1 MHPNADLRAAIASAE
16 VMARAQAAGVALAD
30 GWRSRSDVQAL
41 VAALTGVESEPVADA
56 PSFAAMLRP
65 WLTNQSWVGAF
76 ITQGCATLRNDPLAA
91 VQFRLVQGRVVHGLA
106 LLATAMADVTLG
118 WVDSLTLPLARDP
131 YITLLSNLS
140 VVCVIR
146 AGGLMVQHHQLH
158 ATPDGDRLRGSP
170 PRMLADGEII
180 ATDGRH
186 ECLTMHTASS
196 DAVLLRFNLRLM
208 PPLPERA
215 YDADN
220 GRLIKC
226 GMGDDKISRMM
237 PLLSVPRLA
246 GRAAAAADHLAQL
259 ATHPDPVLRWTAMRE
274 WLVADTRAA
283 VRHLRIMSTA
293 DPDSGVRRAAAATL
307 AIVHP
312 AEAQPCPA

>member
-1 MHPNADLRAAIASAE
+1 
-16 VMARAQAAGVALAD
+16 MARARAAGVTSAAA
-30 GWRSRSDVQAL
+30 WRARVDVQAL
-41 VAALTGVESEPVADA
+41 VAALTRLETEPVADA
-56 PSFAAMLRP
+56 QGFAAVLQP
-65 WLTNQSWVGAF
+65 WLTDQRWVSAF
-76 ITQGCATLRNDPLAA
+76 VAQGCATLRDDPLAA

-146 AGGLMVQHHQLH
+146 AGGLMVQHRQLH
-158 ATPDGDRLRGSP
+158 PAPDGDRLHSLP
-170 PRMLADGEII
+170 PRMVSDGEII

-186 ECLTMHTASS
+186 ECLTMQSAAS
-196 DAVLLRFNLRLM
+196 DAVLLRFNLRLT

-215 YDADN
+215 YDADS

-226 GMGDDKISRMM
+226 GMGDDKVSRMM

-246 GRAAAAADHLAQL
+246 GRAAAAAIHLAQL
-259 ATHPDPVLRWTAMRE
+259 ASHPDPILRWTAMRE
-274 WLVADTRAA
+274 WLVADVWAA
-283 VRHLRIMSTA
+283 VPYLRTMAID
-293 DPDSGVRRAAAATL
+293 DPDAGVRHAAAATL
-307 AIVHP
+307 AILQP
-312 AEAQPCPA
+312 TEPQPCPA